1 MLFEWAGEWHR
12 TVDELLDGMD
22 SHELSEWLVYFRMKS
37 ERREREKN
45 GLGPPETRESLRA
58 RLGHRIKKKAQ

>member
-1 MLFEWAGEWHR
+1 
-12 TVDELLDGMD
+12 
-22 SHELSEWLVYFRMKS
+22 MKS